1 MNNVPSVDFN
11 DAAKDAGNGA
21 VRGTIQRAVR
31 KGAKGKATSNK
42 SSTDSTSGGIAR
54 AHYQLNETGVYYVG
68 VTEDGDLAEPVFVCS
83 PLKVEAKT
91 RDSQSEQWGRLLTWT
106 DADGHPHQ
114 WAAPAEML
122 VGDPREFV
130 RQLAAGGVEMSAHRN
145 TMQRLL
151 AYIIQERIDTRARN
165 VAVPGWHEG
174 RYVLPNGESYGSG
187 QERLVYQHSGGL
199 QHHYAAVGSLEDWRR
214 DVARR
219 CQDNSRLVLA
229 VSAMFAGPLLH
240 FTGATGGGFHLVGG
254 SSSGKSTALRVAASV
269 VGPPDFAREWRS
281 TANGLEGVAV
291 LHNDATLILDELAQI
306 DPKQAG
312 DAAYLLANGNGKS
325 RANRAGEAR
334 AAARWRV
341 LILTAGEVG
350 LAQHM
355 AEVGKQ
361 ARAGQSVRL
370 ADVPAEAEGGHGVFE
385 RLHDASDGAA
395 LSALLKDAA
404 ARTYGAPWPLWM
416 GYLTQQDSPT
426 LTAQLRESTDRFL
439 ATYVPEDASGEVRRV
454 AERFA
459 IVAFAGELASACRHR
474 ITGWRKGEATR
485 GIAACFQAWLQ
496 RRGGSGSA
504 DTDAL
509 LSRVRAFFEAHGES
523 RLEPLRYGQDAP
535 PVRDRAGFR
544 RFDEVGVTEYL
555 VLPEALKRELCA
567 GFDPRHATRELI
579 AAGWLKPSTDGKSS
593 QSVRVPNL
601 GSMRLYVFDS
611 RKVHESAL

>member
-1 MNNVPSVDFN
+1 MSNVTSVDFN
-11 DAAKDAGNGA
+11 DAAKDAGTGA
-21 VRGTIQRAVR
+21 VRGSIQAAVR
-31 KGAKGKATSNK
+31 KGTKGKTRSNK
-42 SSTDSTSGGIAR
+42 NAVDNDSGGAAR

-68 VTEDGDLAEPVFVCS
+68 VTEDGDLAEPVFICS

-91 RDSQSEQWGRLLTWT
+91 RNSQSEEWGRLLTWT

-174 RYVLPNGESYGSG
+174 RYVLPNGESYGNG
-187 QERLVYQHSGGL
+187 EERLVYQHSGGL

-269 VGPPDFAREWRS
+269 VGPPEYAREWRS

-341 LILTAGEVG
+341 LILSAGEVG

-361 ARAGQSVRL
+361 TRAGQSVRL
-370 ADVPAEAEGGHGVFE
+370 ADVPAETEGGHGVFE

-416 GYLTQQDSPT
+416 AYLTQQDSPT
-426 LTAQLRESTDRFL
+426 LTAKLRESTDRFL
-439 ATYVPEDASGEVRRV
+439 ATYVPDDASGEVQRV

-459 IVAFAGELASACRHR
+459 IVAFAGELASACRHHL
-474 ITGWRKGEATR
+474 TGWPKGEATR
-485 GIAACFQAWLQ
+485 GVAACFQAWLQ

-523 RLEPLRYGQDAP
+523 RLEQLRPVHGAL

-544 RFDEVGVTEYL
+544 RFDEVGLTEYM
-555 VLPEALKRELCA
+555 VLQEAFNRELCA
-567 GFDPRHATRELI
+567 GFDARLAARALVE
-579 AAGWLKPSTDGKSS
+579 AGWLKPSGDGRPS
-593 QSVRVPNL
+593 QVVRIPGL
-601 GSMRLYVFDS
+601 GAVRLFIFDP
-611 RKVHESAL
+611 RKVHDSTP

>member
-1 MNNVPSVDFN
+1 MNNVTSVDFN
-11 DAAKDAGNGA
+11 DAAKDAGTVA
-21 VRGTIQRAVR
+21 VRGSIQAAVR
-31 KGAKGKATSNK
+31 KATKGKGAKTAPDGSV
-42 SSTDSTSGGIAR
+42 SAR
-54 AHYQLNETGVYYVG
+54 PHYQLNETGVYYVG
-68 VTEDGDLAEPVFVCS
+68 VTEDGDLAEPMFVCS

-91 RDSQSEQWGRLLTWT
+91 RNSQSEEWGRLLTWT

-122 VGDPREFV
+122 VGDPREFL

-165 VAVPGWHEG
+165 VAVPGWHDG
-174 RYVLPNGESYGSG
+174 RYVLPNGESYGNG
-187 QERLVYQHSGGL
+187 EERLVYQHSGGL

-214 DVARR
+214 EVAKR
-219 CQDNSRLVLA
+219 CEDNSRLVLA

-269 VGPPDFAREWRS
+269 VGPPDYAREWRS

-341 LILTAGEVG
+341 LILSAGEVG

-370 ADVPAEAEGGHGVFE
+370 ADVPAEVEGGHGVFE
-385 RLHDASDGAA
+385 RLHGAGDGAA
-395 LSALLKDAA
+395 LSAVLKDAA
-404 ARTYGAPWPLWM
+404 ARSYGAPWPLWM
-416 GYLTQQDSPT
+416 EYLTQQDSPT
-426 LTAQLRESTDRFL
+426 LTTKLRESSDRFL
-439 ATYVPEDASGEVRRV
+439 ATYVPDDASGEVRRV

-459 IVAFAGELASACRHR
+459 VVAFAGEMASACRHR
-474 ITGWRKGEATR
+474 LTGWPKGEATR
-485 GIAACFQAWLQ
+485 GVATCFQAWMH
-496 RRGGSGSA
+496 RRGGAGSA

-509 LSRVRAFFEAHGES
+509 LARVRAFFEAHGES
-523 RLEPLRYGQDAP
+523 RLEPLRSMQPVP

-544 RFDEVGVTEYL
+544 RLDEVGVTEYM
-555 VLPEALKRELCA
+555 VLQEAFNRELCT
-567 GFDPRHATRELI
+567 GFDARQAARALVE
-579 AAGWLKPSTDGKSS
+579 AGWLKPSGDGRPS
-593 QSVRVPNL
+593 QVVRIPGL
-601 GSMRLYVFDS
+601 GGVRLFVFDP
-611 RKVHESAL
+611 RKVHDSAP